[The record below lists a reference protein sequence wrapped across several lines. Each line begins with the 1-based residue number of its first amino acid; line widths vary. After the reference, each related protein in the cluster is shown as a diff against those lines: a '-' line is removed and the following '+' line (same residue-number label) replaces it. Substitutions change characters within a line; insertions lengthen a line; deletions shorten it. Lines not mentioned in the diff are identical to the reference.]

1 MALVRISERLL
12 DETKQKIN
20 QMGRKAALNGYEKL
34 NPESIDGVVDS
45 VREAVLVKA
54 FIEAPA
60 LRGAVPDSWLME
72 RNNYGGKLVSNTPP
86 WSHTVSLP
94 GSTFVPKSSGSYST
108 DLNPRDVPNS
118 VVVAVTTYLTAQTAH
133 NEKFTKVSKQVM
145 EYLREA
151 KSLNDAVKRFP
162 NIAMYVPDEFVKK
175 MNEKVF
181 KKSAEEKAADK
192 EVNVA
197 VDTSLLSVVAVA
209 HTLGET

>member
-20 QMGRKAALNGYEKL
+20 NMGRTAATNGHEKIK
-34 NPESIDGVVDS
+34 PELIDGVVDA

-54 FIEAPA
+54 FSAAPA
-60 LRGAVPDSWLME
+60 LRGVMPDSWLME
-72 RNNYGGKLVSNTPP
+72 RTNYGGKLSDKNS
-86 WSHTVSLP
+86 WSYTVTLP
-94 GSTFVPKSSGSYST
+94 DSTLVPKSSGSYST
-108 DLNPRDVPNS
+108 DLESCDVPDS
-118 VVVAVTTYLTAQTAH
+118 VVVAVTTYLAAQTAH
-133 NEKFTKVSKQVM
+133 TEKFAKVTKQVM

-162 NIAMYVPDEFVKK
+162 NIAMYVPPEFVNK

-181 KKSAEEKAADK
+181 RKSAEAKAAAK
-192 EVNVA
+192 EVGA
-197 VDTSLLSVVAVA
+197 DVDTSLLSVVAVA